1 LKPLCRTGAALFF
14 SLLFILTGCGHSTLH
29 RVPAKPAPVQTNEF
43 AAQMAEISHTPWTS
57 GNSVRTLV
65 NGDGFFPPM
74 LRAAA
79 GAKRSITFECYT
91 ARDCEPVAEFSRI
104 LAEKAKAGVQV
115 HVTLDA
121 FGCWPWGDHHIEAM
135 KKAGVHFK
143 LYSPFNFFLPL
154 NYNHRTHRRVL
165 VVDGRVGFCGGAGWA
180 YNWTG
185 NAQDPTHWRDTQ
197 YELRGPV
204 VAHLQDNFNDNWEEL
219 TGRRLC
225 GDGCYPPPARA
236 GNTVAQ
242 MVAGSPFKRGDTIG
256 ASNLLAIRAAR
267 KSILMEHSY
276 FLPNAEFTKAL
287 RDAAARG
294 VRVEIIIPGEIT
306 DMPFAKEITH
316 GTLRTMMNEGISIYE
331 YQPTMMHGKLLVV
344 DDHLVIAGS
353 GNLDSRSFY
362 LNDENNLHVLDS
374 AVAREQR
381 RMFERDRAKSIP
393 LSEETLKLPIWRRAR
408 GFFGHATKFLL

>member
-1 LKPLCRTGAALFF
+1 
-14 SLLFILTGCGHSTLH
+14 
-29 RVPAKPAPVQTNEF
+29 
-43 AAQMAEISHTPWTS
+43 M
-57 GNSVRTLV
+57 
-65 NGDGFFPPM
+65 
-74 LRAAA
+74 
-79 GAKRSITFECYT
+79 
-91 ARDCEPVAEFSRI
+91 
-104 LAEKAKAGVQV
+104 
-115 HVTLDA
+115 
-121 FGCWPWGDHHIEAM
+121 
-135 KKAGVHFK
+135 
-143 LYSPFNFFLPL
+143 
-154 NYNHRTHRRVL
+154 L

-204 VAHLQDNFNDNWEEL
+204 VAQLQDNFNDNWEEL
-219 TGRRLC
+219 TGQRLC
-225 GDGCYPPPARA
+225 GDGCYPPPVRA
-236 GNTVAQ
+236 GTAVAQ

-276 FLPNAEFTKAL
+276 FLPSAEFTK
-287 RDAAARG
+287 
-294 VRVEIIIPGEIT
+294 
-306 DMPFAKEITH
+306 
-316 GTLRTMMNEGISIYE
+316 
-331 YQPTMMHGKLLVV
+331 PTMMHGKLLVV

-393 LSEETLKLPIWRRAR
+393 LSEETLKLPLWRRVR